1 MWPFSRKAA
10 KAALRYNYYIVEN
23 SFVARIEQEAAY
35 LQPERYTED
44 GQWVPYN
51 DVWDV
56 CTNGRYVDCEAAA
69 LAEYREIL
77 ELRKG
82 RKSQ

>member
-10 KAALRYNYYIVEN
+10 KAAPRYNYYVVEN
-23 SFVARIEQEAAY
+23 NFVARIEQEAAY

-51 DVWDV
+51 DVWDISS
-56 CTNGRYVDCEAAA
+56 NGRHVPSEAEA

-77 ELRKG
+77 ELRKD
-82 RKSQ
+82 RQPQ

>member
-10 KAALRYNYYIVEN
+10 KAAPRYYYYVVEN
-23 SFVARIEQEAAY
+23 SFIARIEQEAAY
-35 LQPERYTED
+35 LRPERYTED

-56 CTNGRYVDCEAAA
+56 SINGRHVDGEAAA

-82 RKSQ
+82 RQPQ